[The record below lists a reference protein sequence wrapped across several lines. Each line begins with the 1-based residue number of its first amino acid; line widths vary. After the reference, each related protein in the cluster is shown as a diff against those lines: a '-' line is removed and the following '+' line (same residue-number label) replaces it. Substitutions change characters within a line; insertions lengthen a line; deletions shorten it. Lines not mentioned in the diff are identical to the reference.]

1 MNDLSDYISYEQSI
15 ELSHSSSE
23 SSSQT
28 SSNSGVSTV
37 VNWVYFPF
45 QFCQSYLSHFCLFF
59 QVNELFD
66 EDDAFSKVSSLKDL
80 ANGEVFVQI
89 IQNKFQYHFDDEN
102 SFYVARSNY
111 AIIRHFLVKELL
123 IKVKINYD
131 LAIEGDELELGK
143 VSPIS
148 HFMVEF

>member
-1 MNDLSDYISYEQSI
+1 
-15 ELSHSSSE
+15 
-23 SSSQT
+23 
-28 SSNSGVSTV
+28 
-37 VNWVYFPF
+37 
-45 QFCQSYLSHFCLFF
+45 
-59 QVNELFD
+59 LFD

-148 HFMVEF
+148 HFMVEFSQFKK

>member
-1 MNDLSDYISYEQSI
+1 M
-15 ELSHSSSE
+15 
-23 SSSQT
+23 
-28 SSNSGVSTV
+28 
-37 VNWVYFPF
+37 
-45 QFCQSYLSHFCLFF
+45 
-59 QVNELFD
+59 FD